1 MNSLAVH
8 RDFWRGRRVLVTG
21 HTGFKGA
28 WLSFW
33 LTELG
38 AKVAGLA
45 LAPAT
50 KPNLFELLDLQA
62 RMVGIEADINDRE
75 VLRQVLYRAQ
85 PEVVFHL
92 AAQSL
97 VRSSYKDPV
106 GTIAVNVLG
115 LTCLLDEV
123 RRAPAVRAV
132 VVVTSDKCY
141 ENRDWDWGYREIDAL
156 GGHDPYSASKGA
168 AEIIAASMR
177 RSFFAPYVA
186 QGHPARIA
194 TVRAGNVIGGGDWS
208 ADRLVPD
215 IVRGCLGEEGVVRL
229 RNPQAVRAWQ
239 HVLEPVAA
247 YMGLAQHLYGNT
259 PGVDQPWNLGP
270 DADAGRTVGE
280 VARGLTAA
288 LGRGRIETLE
298 PEDAPHETHLL
309 RLDCS
314 KVRSAFGWRPRFDFH
329 QTIELTAGWYSAWKH
344 GYEVAALTRDQIGMH
359 SSPGKPPVAE
369 EATGSHA
376 VSNGGSVI

>member
-1 MNSLAVH
+1 MNGLAVD

-33 LTELG
+33 LAEF
-38 AKVAGLA
+38 AAEVAGLA

-50 KPNLFELLDLQA
+50 KPNLFELLGLQS
-62 RMVGIEADINDRE
+62 RMAGVEADINDRE
-75 VLRQVLYRAQ
+75 ALRQVLNRAR

-97 VRSSYKDPV
+97 VRPSYEDPV
-106 GTIAVNVLG
+106 GTIAANVLG

-123 RRAPAVRAV
+123 RRAPAVQAV

-141 ENRDWDWGYREIDAL
+141 ENRNWDWGYREIDAL
-156 GGHDPYSASKGA
+156 GGHDPYSASKAA

-208 ADRLVPD
+208 VDRLVPD

-229 RNPQAVRAWQ
+229 RNPQAVRPWQ

-247 YMGLAQHLYGNT
+247 YMGLAQQLYRNA
-259 PGVDQPWNLGP
+259 PAVDQSWNFGP
-270 DADAGRTVGE
+270 DGDAGRTVVE
-280 VARGLTAA
+280 VARALTAA
-288 LGRGRIETLE
+288 LGRGRIEM
-298 PEDAPHETHLL
+298 PEHENAPHEARLL

-314 KVRSAFGWRPRFDFH
+314 KVRTTFGWRPRFNFDE
-329 QTIELTAGWYSAWKH
+329 TIELTARWYSAWKH
-344 GYEVAALTRDQIGMH
+344 GHNVPAFTRDQIEMH
-359 SSPGKPPVAE
+359 SSPRIAAEHAVAE
-369 EATGSHA
+369 
-376 VSNGGSVI
+376 